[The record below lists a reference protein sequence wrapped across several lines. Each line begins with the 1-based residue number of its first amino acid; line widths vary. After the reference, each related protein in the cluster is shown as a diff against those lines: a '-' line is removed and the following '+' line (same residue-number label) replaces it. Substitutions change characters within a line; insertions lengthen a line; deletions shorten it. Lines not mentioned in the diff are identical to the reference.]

1 MDIMKMP
8 LPVLKRAG
16 LLVPLFA
23 MILAISGC
31 DKCNLPKPPQASAR
45 VVVTHITAPPGGP
58 SRRFLEVRATNF
70 HPHAKV
76 RITIQSYP
84 TLNGGTEKIEGTATT
99 DDQGQ
104 LIWIKEPVI
113 LLFGA
118 GIDPNVDI
126 AIALT
131 EDNGCF
137 TAIQIKQSEFM
148 KI

>member
-1 MDIMKMP
+1 MQLP
-8 LPVLKRAG
+8 LSALTRAG
-16 LLVPLFA
+16 LVMPLFA

-31 DKCNLPKPPQASAR
+31 EKCNLPKPPQASAR
-45 VVVTHITAPPGGP
+45 VVVTHITAPPGSP
-58 SRRFLEVRATNF
+58 SRRFLEVRGTNF
-70 HPHAKV
+70 HPHANV
-76 RITIQSYP
+76 RITIPSYP
-84 TLNGGTEKIEGTATT
+84 TLDGETEKIEGTATT
-99 DDQGQ
+99 DGQGQ

-126 AIALT
+126 AIFLS